1 MLARLAEKFAGKL
14 VQAGTVSQEEADV
27 YAFGFYQMLMLL
39 LNVGT
44 TLLLG
49 AAFGLFLPCVL
60 LNVAYIP
67 IRVSAGGHHADTP
80 FRCYLFSTLLIAG
93 LLGILK
99 WVPIPPAVSLGLLA
113 VSGVVIWIM
122 APVETENHPLDET
135 ERHVYRRRAHAV
147 LIAELAAGLLAV
159 ILAREQLAAIVVLGL
174 GTECGMLLA
183 GAWKNRRHM
192 QQDAEDEW
200 SGDSGKLQK

>member
-67 IRVSAGGHHADTP
+67 IRVSAGGHPQTP
-80 FRCYLFSTLLIAG
+80 RFDAIFFPRC
-93 LLGILK
+93 
-99 WVPIPPAVSLGLLA
+99 
-113 VSGVVIWIM
+113 
-122 APVETENHPLDET
+122 
-135 ERHVYRRRAHAV
+135 
-147 LIAELAAGLLAV
+147 
-159 ILAREQLAAIVVLGL
+159 
-174 GTECGMLLA
+174 
-183 GAWKNRRHM
+183 
-192 QQDAEDEW
+192 
-200 SGDSGKLQK
+200 

>member
-93 LLGILK
+93 LL
-99 WVPIPPAVSLGLLA
+99 A

-159 ILAREQLAAIVVLGL
+159 ILAREQLAAIVALGL

>member
-1 MLARLAEKFAGKL
+1 MELSAPDAQVCKEDAEVLMLARLAEKFAGKL

-99 WVPIPPAVSLGLLA
+99 WVPIPPAV
-113 VSGVVIWIM
+113 
-122 APVETENHPLDET
+122 
-135 ERHVYRRRAHAV
+135 
-147 LIAELAAGLLAV
+147 AAGLLAV
-159 ILAREQLAAIVVLGL
+159 ILAREQLAAIVALGL

>member
-1 MLARLAEKFAGKL
+1 MELSAPDAQVCKEDAEVLMLARLAEKFAGKL
-14 VQAGTVSQEEADV
+14 VQAGTVSQEEAEV

-113 VSGVVIWIM
+113 VSGAVIWIW
-122 APVETENHPLDET
+122 H
-135 ERHVYRRRAHAV
+135 R
-147 LIAELAAGLLAV
+147 
-159 ILAREQLAAIVVLGL
+159 
-174 GTECGMLLA
+174 
-183 GAWKNRRHM
+183 
-192 QQDAEDEW
+192 
-200 SGDSGKLQK
+200 

>member
-1 MLARLAEKFAGKL
+1 M
-14 VQAGTVSQEEADV
+14 
-27 YAFGFYQMLMLL
+27 
-39 LNVGT
+39 
-44 TLLLG
+44 
-49 AAFGLFLPCVL
+49 
-60 LNVAYIP
+60 
-67 IRVSAGGHHADTP
+67 
-80 FRCYLFSTLLIAG
+80 LIAG

-159 ILAREQLAAIVVLGL
+159 ILAREQLAAIVALGL